1 MAPSGGDV
9 YNVRANG
16 GKAAGERERIRESHK
31 NTLKTSRIQYIFLS
45 PPKQILENPPNSI
58 PNLDAG
64 FDDDVSGLLMVPSG
78 FIFRVRESVW
88 ECLLGV
94 EVMFFDDS
102 YNCSPN
108 VLYEFL

>member
-16 GKAAGERERIRESHK
+16 GMAAGERERIRESHK

-45 PPKQILENPPNSI
+45 PPKQILENPLNSI

-88 ECLLGV
+88 ECLVWG
-94 EVMFFDDS
+94 
-102 YNCSPN
+102 
-108 VLYEFL
+108 